1 MTAAFEFGIILGDQP
16 LSVDPRTHLDLVLR
30 QVEAAQRAGFTYICI
45 GQHFLYDAFRWL
57 QPIPLLARIAAE
69 TDPAVRLAPTV
80 LVTPFYHPVVLAE
93 ELATLDIVCDG
104 RLIVGVGSGYA
115 PQEFGHLQVPYA
127 ERFRRMT
134 EGLELMKLTWS
145 AERFD
150 FDGEFWQLR
159 GATPHV
165 QPLQQPHPPIWMGA
179 MRAVGVRRAA
189 RLADGWMITPE
200 TPFWEAQESYTTFSA
215 IRTKRGLAPVP
226 VPMRREIVLGRDR
239 GHALDVYAARS
250 RERYVAYTRRGN
262 DEYQRHGS
270 SLDDFQSWAADRAV
284 FGTGEDCVEAIV
296 ERLDPERFSPL
307 VVRAAWP
314 GQTPEQVTDYLDEL
328 GRQVVTPLAAERSA
342 SAVPPGASAV
352 PPRN

>member
-1 MTAAFEFGIILGDQP
+1 MTGAFEFGIILGDQP

-57 QPIPLLARIAAE
+57 QPIPLLARLAAE

-115 PQEFGHLQVPYA
+115 PQELEHLQIPYD

-134 EGLELMKLTWS
+134 EGLELMKLAWN
-145 AERFD
+145 AETFD

-159 GATPHV
+159 NATPHV
-165 QPLQQPHPPIWMGA
+165 LPLQRPHPPIWMGA
-179 MRAVGVRRAA
+179 MRAIGVRRAA
-189 RLADGWMITPE
+189 RLADGWMVTPE
-200 TPFWEAQESYTTFSA
+200 TPFWEAQESYAMFSA
-215 IRTKRGLAPVP
+215 IRAERGLAPVP

-239 GHALDVYAARS
+239 SDALDAYATRS
-250 RERYVAYTRRGN
+250 RERYFAYTRRGN

-270 SLDDFQSWAADRAV
+270 SLDDFESWATERAI
-284 FGTGEDCVEAIV
+284 FGSSEDCVAAIA

-307 VVRAAWP
+307 IVRAAWP
-314 GQTPEQVTDYLDEL
+314 GQSPERVIADLNEL
-328 GRQVVTPLAAERSA
+328 GRQVVAPMVAHRSR
-342 SAVPPGASAV
+342 SVTTGSS
-352 PPRN
+352 N